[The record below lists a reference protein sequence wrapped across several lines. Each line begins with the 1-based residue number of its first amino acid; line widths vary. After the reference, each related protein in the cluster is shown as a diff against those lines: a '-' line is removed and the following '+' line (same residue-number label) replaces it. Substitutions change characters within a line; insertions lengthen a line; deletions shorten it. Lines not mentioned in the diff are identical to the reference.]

1 MLCVLH
7 EVLVPALGL
16 NRTDPSFWTL
26 LRRGLASECNAVRK
40 RALYV
45 LSAQVE
51 TAKTAGAAAAGGGVT
66 RGGPASA
73 LSPFNAKSLTWWRRF
88 VQVMD
93 TFNTALETH
102 LLNQALPVCTSLLRE
117 AFAVSKEG
125 EEEEGR
131 EGGLPNG
138 IADSLLPLPSFAW
151 AEALLGRAVTVTNFA
166 VQRTYLLWL
175 MSEEGVACVPLGK
188 LGPRFVITKILPA
201 YKEMSNIKDDRPK
214 LGLFLARAIA
224 AQTNENGARREVL
237 VAVFEYCKDTVR
249 SAVVRQTLL
258 GFIEFRDVLPATSPC
273 LGIEDVELARLLVC
287 VMNTQYNQG
296 LSQLLAGRMVAC
308 LEVFADYRSLIAA
321 GPQGAAVVRSFL
333 LDLPQKVALNSH
345 YDQLV
350 DWLEAVAVA
359 GEAPGWWGES
369 TARAIEAL
377 IVGGGS
383 HGNGELTI
391 SAAALGGSVWSS
403 VEGARCLEDVDQSSI
418 ACCALACMYLPASAL
433 AHALAPAL
441 RVLGR
446 IHSHPYLTLRS
457 CLASLSL
464 MRAFGALLRRKHHA
478 MLYELLQPQM
488 GEVADFLASLL
499 QESCSCAQAD
509 MYDSGSGGVF
519 GLCNQ
524 ALGTVLR
531 LAADVG

>member
-16 NRTDPSFWTL
+16 NRTDPAFWTM

-45 LSAQVE
+45 LGAQVE
-51 TAKTAGAAAAGGGVT
+51 TAKMAGTAPSTAGAKTRNGVA
-66 RGGPASA
+66 PAS
-73 LSPFNAKSLTWWRRF
+73 SPFNAKSLTWWRRF

-102 LLNQALPVCTSLLRE
+102 LLNQALHVCTSLLRE
-117 AFAVSKEG
+117 AFPVSEEG

-131 EGGLPNG
+131 EDGIPNG
-138 IADSLLPLPSFAW
+138 DAGSLLPVPSFAW
-151 AEALLGRAVTVTNFA
+151 AETLLGRAVTVTNFA

-188 LGPRFVITKILPA
+188 LGPRFLIQKILPA
-201 YKEMSNIKDDRPK
+201 FKEMSNMKDDRPK
-214 LGLFLARAIA
+214 LGRFLARAIA
-224 AQTNENGARREVL
+224 AQAEVNGARWEVL

-258 GFIEFRDVLPATSPC
+258 GFIEYRDVLPQTSPC

-287 VMNTQYNQG
+287 VMKTQCNQG
-296 LSQLLAGRMVAC
+296 LSQLLAGRVVTC
-308 LEVFADYRSLIAA
+308 LDAFTDFRALVAA
-321 GPQGAAVVRSFL
+321 GPQGAAVVRTFL
-333 LDLPQKVALNSH
+333 LDLPQKVALESH
-345 YDQLV
+345 YDRLV
-350 DWLEAVAVA
+350 DWLDTAAVA
-359 GEAPGWWGES
+359 GGVSEWWGES
-369 TARAIEAL
+369 TARAIDAL
-377 IVGGGS
+377 IVGGG
-383 HGNGELTI
+383 NGSSSEMTM
-391 SAAALGGSVWSS
+391 AASGGSVWSS
-403 VEGARCLEDVDQSSI
+403 VEGAHCLEDIDQSSI
-418 ACCALACMYLPASAL
+418 ACCALACVYLPASAL

-464 MRAFGALLRRKHHA
+464 LRALGALLKRKHHA
-478 MLYELLQPQM
+478 VMYELLRQHT
-488 GEVADFLASLL
+488 GEVAEFLASLL
-499 QESCSCAQAD
+499 QESCSCAQANL
-509 MYDSGSGGVF
+509 YDSGSGGVF
-519 GLCNQ
+519 GLCTQ
-524 ALGTVLR
+524 ALGTVVR
-531 LAADVG
+531 LAADIG

>member
-1 MLCVLH
+1 M
-7 EVLVPALGL
+7 
-16 NRTDPSFWTL
+16 
-26 LRRGLASECNAVRK
+26 LRRGLASGCNAVRK

-51 TAKTAGAAAAGGGVT
+51 TAKNAGAASVGAGAKT
-66 RGGPASA
+66 RCPASVS
-73 LSPFNAKSLTWWRRF
+73 SPSNAKSLTWWRRF
-88 VQVMD
+88 VQVID

-117 AFAVSKEG
+117 AFAVS
-125 EEEEGR
+125 EEEGR
-131 EGGLPNG
+131 AGGLANG
-138 IADSLLPLPSFAW
+138 NADSLLPVPSFAW

-214 LGLFLARAIA
+214 LGRFLARAIA

-258 GFIEFRDVLPATSPC
+258 GFIEVRDVLPQTSPC
-273 LGIEDVELARLLVC
+273 LRIEDVELARLLVC

-308 LEVFADYRSLIAA
+308 LGVFADFHPLVAA
-321 GPQGAAVVRSFL
+321 GPQGAAIVRSFL
-333 LDLPQKVALNSH
+333 LDLPPKVALESH
-345 YDQLV
+345 YDNLV
-350 DWLEAVAVA
+350 NWLEAVAVA

-383 HGNGELTI
+383 RGNGELTT
-391 SAAALGGSVWSS
+391 AASGGYVWSS
-403 VEGARCLEDVDQSSI
+403 VEGARCLEDVDRSSI

-464 MRAFGALLRRKHHA
+464 LRALGALLRRTHHA
-478 MLYELLQPQM
+478 VLYELLRPQM

-499 QESCSCAQAD
+499 QESCSGAQTD
-509 MYDSGSGGVF
+509 LYDSGSGGVF

-524 ALGTVLR
+524 ALGTVLQ